1 MSTAVIITELGMT
14 EIILSGLMVSMEK
27 EKKCRKRVFLSIH
40 VKWLTTKMNDCFSL
54 RTPGLIA

>member
-27 EKKCRKRVFLSIH
+27 RREGEKAEKGSFFPSR
-40 VKWLTTKMNDCFSL
+40 
-54 RTPGLIA
+54 